1 MSILPWLNKKDKT
14 QVQMPAED
22 ESPVSES
29 SSEKRKSKRL
39 ERREQLYKVVRDSM
53 TRSGVLSA
61 DYKYKVLSMDAGGGQ
76 YLVMVDCNNPEIG
89 VPDRLNTIED
99 MIAKTAMSAH
109 DIEVTAV
116 YWRFHSK
123 HSDAAVND

>member
-1 MSILPWLNKKDKT
+1 MSILPWLNKKEKT
-14 QVQMPAED
+14 QVEMPAED
-22 ESPVSES
+22 ETPSSET

-61 DYKYKVLSMDAGGGQ
+61 DYKFKVLSMDSGGGQ
-76 YLVMVDCNNPEIG
+76 YLVMVDCNNHEVGAPA
-89 VPDRLNTIED
+89 RLNSIED

-116 YWRFHSK
+116 YWRFHASQ
-123 HSDAAVND
+123 SDTAANH